1 MVDGTEK
8 KTEEQPSWMERLG
21 MDATAALDRA
31 EKQQQEYVLA
41 QQKTEQQREAVQKAI
56 ENGTSV
62 LGGLLETQKPQ
73 YDRQKEKRLRNT
85 AIAQSIGDMLSAA
98 ARGAFAFGK
107 RGMGYV
113 PKVNEGNS
121 ALKSIENINKMQ
133 EEYRKRNE
141 DWKALELKYKQAQAD
156 AETEAAKQL
165 LTAKESAEER
175 ARKRADEATAEAR
188 EAYRKYLQAGI
199 AAEEKEAQRQ
209 WRAEDRE
216 DRQASTVAIKALG
229 GDKSKGKELTVD
241 GYIFTQLRKDET
253 YEEATTKP
261 VEAFDDEGNIV
272 TKDVTTTSKK
282 PKTYTI
288 EEANAMG
295 KYDSQVQEVKRLMN
309 DGHSREE
316 AIAMVK
322 GK

>member
-31 EKQQQEYVLA
+31 EKQKQEYVLA

-62 LGGLLETQKPQ
+62 LGGLLEKQKPQ

-107 RGMGYV
+107 KGMGYV
-113 PKVNEGNS
+113 PKVEGNS
-121 ALKSIENINKMQ
+121 ALKSIEAINEMQ

-141 DWKALELKYKQAQAD
+141 DWKTLTLQYKQAQAE

-199 AAEEKEAQRQ
+199 DAEEKEAQRQ
-209 WRAEDRE
+209 WRAEDRK
-216 DRQASTVAIKALG
+216 DRQASTAAIKALG
-229 GDKSKGKELTVD
+229 SDKSKGKELTVD

-261 VEAFDDEGNIV
+261 VEALDDEGNIV

-295 KYDSQVQEVKRLMN
+295 KYDSQVQEVKRLMD
-309 DGHSREE
+309 DGYSREE